1 MPDDPEKK
9 RKGTVKIGRLCGKL
23 ITDSRFYKPP
33 KWKRK
38 TSFWAIASA
47 VRESAV
53 CLHRSFAT
61 KKWVDGFL
69 DRTDLQIDR
78 GVTRLDGAQ
87 GKMQVRRPHF
97 RTWGLPEANV
107 LYWRMY
113 VWQYGDFWRP
123 AVFRRPGNCAPCPFV
138 TSLLIR
144 VAKLALLG
152 PNFRNLVPN
161 NTCWP
166 QNFRLALFRDGLAP
180 CKN

>member
-1 MPDDPEKK
+1 MHE
-9 RKGTVKIGRLCGKL
+9 RKGKATVKIGMQCWQL

-38 TSFWAIASA
+38 TSFRAIASA

-107 LYWRMY
+107 LYRRIY
-113 VWQYGDFWRP
+113 VWHCWDFWRP
-123 AVFRRPGNCAPCPFV
+123 LSDSAPGNCAHLPLRYAPADW
-138 TSLLIR
+138 TIMQR
-144 VAKLALLG
+144 VKSY
-152 PNFRNLVPN
+152 R
-161 NTCWP
+161 
-166 QNFRLALFRDGLAP
+166 GLR
-180 CKN
+180 